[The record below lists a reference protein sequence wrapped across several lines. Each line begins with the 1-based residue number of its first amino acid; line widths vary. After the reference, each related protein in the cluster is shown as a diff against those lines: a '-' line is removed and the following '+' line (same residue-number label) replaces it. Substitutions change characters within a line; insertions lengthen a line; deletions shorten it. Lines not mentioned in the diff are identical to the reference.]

1 MNAIKR
7 GENMGISKRDE
18 DALRLLELVACHN
31 VDPVIFVGL
40 CQSFGIKY
48 NPAADAE
55 ETLAQLIDAFKRQR
69 KSERKEYLEMVEGYF
84 RKKEQLE
91 RKETSSDAI

>member
-1 MNAIKR
+1 
-7 GENMGISKRDE
+7 MGISKRDE
-18 DALRLLELVACHN
+18 DALRLLTLIANHK

-40 CQSFGIKY
+40 CQSFDIKY
-48 NPAADAE
+48 DPAADAE
-55 ETLAQLIDAFKRQR
+55 ETLAKLIDVFRQQR

>member
-18 DALRLLELVACHN
+18 DALRLLTLIANHK

-55 ETLAQLIDAFKRQR
+55 ETLAQLIDVFKRQR